1 MHKSLVSV
9 IIPVHNTEAFLNR
22 TLTSITQQTL
32 CDLEIICV
40 NDCSSDG
47 SLDILEEWA
56 RRDSRI
62 RILSFEQN
70 QGVSAARNAGFEQS
84 KGNYIY
90 YLDSDD
96 WIDPDYLEAMFAK
109 ARETGQDVVVNA
121 NYVNEFEDCSKNAA
135 SGDFGFI
142 RGEGYYPVTQVQTFF
157 PPVIWARLYKR
168 EFLSRIG
175 IRFPQVKGG
184 AEDIYYSGL
193 AELMQRQS
201 YVFRGP
207 FHHYWQREG
216 SLMHQK
222 TNGYYYLQSFKMLYD
237 ELLRRG
243 VSTEEIRLFYA
254 GPLILDTQEKFDFV
268 RAFMLEIEPQVRR
281 HPQLYVAHDLFLMDA
296 VTSCSNYSDFL
307 SKYNPNIALAFI
319 RSRMKRPQSN
329 G

>member
-1 MHKSLVSV
+1 MHKPLISV
-9 IIPVHNTEAFLNR
+9 IIPVHNTGTLLNR
-22 TLTSITQQTL
+22 TLESVTGQTL
-32 CDLEIICV
+32 QDIEVICV
-40 NDCSSDG
+40 NDG
-47 SLDILEEWA
+47 STDNSLAILQDWG
-56 RRDSRI
+56 RRDPRVRI
-62 RILSFEQN
+62 ISYEHN
-70 QGVSAARNAGFEQS
+70 QGVSAARNAGFDS
-84 KGNYIY
+84 SWGGHIY
-90 YLDSDD
+90 FLDSDD
-96 WIDPDYLEAMFAK
+96 WIDPDYLEAMYAK

-121 NYVNEFEDCSKNAA
+121 NYVNEFEDRSKNAA

-168 EFLSRIG
+168 EFLSHIG

-184 AEDIYYSGL
+184 AEDIYYSGM

-268 RAFMLEIEPQVRR
+268 RAFMLEIEPQVRQ

-296 VTSCSNYSDFL
+296 VTSCSHYSDFL